1 MKKLFII
8 IASQMLLTQPYA
20 QAYNGG
26 DNLPL
31 TIKTTNPE
39 DVGGKPVKSPIQIP
53 IVYLDGNAL
62 SFDSSIEGCTIQLLD
77 EDENVIFSHFIE
89 ENETSLTLP
98 SYLSGTYELQ
108 IIRGNIT
115 FYAFIEL

>member
-1 MKKLFII
+1 MKNKLFFVAMFIFTMGT
-8 IASQMLLTQPYA
+8 MLANSGNGGNVPLVYKPIKTGDIQTQPS
-20 QAYNGG
+20 
-26 DNLPL
+26 
-31 TIKTTNPE
+31 
-39 DVGGKPVKSPIQIP
+39 KSPIQIP
-53 IVYLDGNAL
+53 VVYLTGNVL